1 MKNKHL
7 FSISLSG
14 INRNNFET
22 ELAAIAFRTGDDIAD
37 GLSDEQC
44 RDMARM
50 TLSLAML
57 GLLSDHLPWLTRNEL
72 GTGTANAVNSILGAG
87 GIDVAAMC
95 RVSGTPQK

>member
-22 ELAAIAFRTGDDIAD
+22 ELAAIAFRTGDDIAA

-57 GLLSDHLPWLTRNEL
+57 GLLSDHLPWLTRNES
-72 GTGTANAVNSILGAG
+72 GKGTAHAVNSILDAG

>member
-1 MKNKHL
+1 MKNNHI

-14 INRNNFET
+14 ITRNNFET
-22 ELAAIAFRTGDDIAD
+22 ELAAIAFRTGDDIAAV
-37 GLSDEQC
+37 LSDEQC

-72 GTGTANAVNSILGAG
+72 GMGTANAVNSIMSAG
-87 GIDVAAMC
+87 GIDVESMC